1 VRVVG
6 AALAALMSLGVV
18 QGGDVRLELNVPAY
32 RLEVLRDDS
41 VIRRFRVSVGMRSDP
56 TPLGEFAVTE
66 VTWNPWWHPPDREWA
81 RKDTVTPPGATNPM
95 GVVKLLIGGLYFVHG
110 TPFEATIGLA
120 ASHGC
125 VRLRNAD
132 AIELARILL
141 RVQPYGGL
149 LESAGDLVQVPAT
162 TLVRPLITRVPILVR
177 YALVEVSAD
186 SLTLHPDL
194 YHLRRG
200 TPTDDAFNALV
211 RGGVDT
217 ARVNRAVLDSLARRS
232 ARRETSVPLSRLLR
246 RS

>member
-1 VRVVG
+1 VTVGG
-6 AALAALMSLGVV
+6 AALVALMSFGAA

-32 RLEVLRDDS
+32 RLEVLRGDS
-41 VIRRFRVSVGMRSDP
+41 VVRRFRVSVGMRSDR

-66 VTWNPWWHPPDREWA
+66 VTWNPWWHPPNREWA

-110 TPFEATIGLA
+110 TPFEASIGLA

-141 RVQPYGGL
+141 RAQPYDAL
-149 LESAGDLVQVPAT
+149 LDSAGDLVQVPAA
-162 TLVRPLITRVPILVR
+162 TLVRPLITRVPTSVG

-186 SLTLHPDL
+186 SLTLYPDV
-194 YHLRRG
+194 YRLRRG
-200 TPTDDAFNALV
+200 EPIDEVLDALLRA
-211 RGGVDT
+211 GVDT
-217 ARVNRAVLDSLARRS
+217 AMVNRVVLDSLVRRS
-232 ARRETSVPLSRLLR
+232 VRRATSAPLSLLR
-246 RS
+246 RGR